1 MNEEIPQVEQVEK
14 VRQCGQGV
22 QGAQDAQV
30 PPQGDPIP
38 NVEEG
43 IEVLEMSN
51 REIREALIAIAR
63 AVTMQ
68 ANLTM
73 IPRVVESTMTSRL

>member
-1 MNEEIPQVEQVEK
+1 M
-14 VRQCGQGV
+14 
-22 QGAQDAQV
+22 

-43 IEVLEMSN
+43 IEVSEMSN

-63 AVTMQ
+63 AVIM
-68 ANLTM
+68 
-73 IPRVVESTMTSRL
+73 

>member
-1 MNEEIPQVEQVEK
+1 M
-14 VRQCGQGV
+14 
-22 QGAQDAQV
+22 

-51 REIREALIAIAR
+51 RDIREALIAIAQ

-68 ANLTM
+68 ANLSM
-73 IPRVVESTMTSRL
+73 VPRVNVVESTTMSRLRDFVRMNPPIFLRS

>member
-51 REIREALIAIAR
+51 RDIRALISIAR
-63 AVTMQ
+63 AVSLQ
-68 ANLTM
+68 ANLNM
-73 IPRVVESTMTSRL
+73 MPRVV